1 MNPPS
6 ALFTIYYIL
15 NVLSTRNTLYLH
27 QAFNMVALQL
37 FYEGRA
43 GERLITKPAKSL
55 SKVWTS
61 IKSTKNSF
69 AFNKVNR
76 VPVPTYNVSVSTPA
90 ASGGHAAAIVAWPS
104 SASIMISATGILPPV
119 LTGMDSAVGETEG
132 LEGLGDA
139 YHDPDVLDI
148 RRRLFVLDFI
158 EAFFARDHK
167 AMDILSPIHAPHRKA
182 HAAVPS
188 HQRISGTTVLN
199 ASTGSA
205 NEVLPRSNFKNET
218 SLSDFIVRAKLGAG
232 ANGVVYRVEDKI
244 TNKTMALKV
253 IKRQGAGLCDLQQ
266 FRVELD
272 ALKRVIGDRH
282 CMQVEAGFQDAQ
294 CLYLA
299 LAFYPGGDLHDVIRT
314 YPRRILPVDRAR
326 LYTAELLVGV
336 YHLHCQGIIH
346 RDLKPSNILI
356 DSDGHLVIADLG
368 LAKVFT
374 LDDPKS
380 FSPYNPTGTFTSLSQ
395 APYLASSLCGTAE
408 YMAPELIMGVKYGFA
423 IDFWAVGV
431 MLYEMLS
438 GRTPWATVDG
448 LHIADGI
455 VEFDP
460 YFDSNF
466 HPEARDLLRGM
477 LQKDVK
483 SRPLYEAML
492 NHPLFASSDWKKV
505 EKRTLPPLCI
515 PMFDQKDTTTTTVPI
530 SLGQCEPSN
539 DPLPNFNF
547 ISPALKRE
555 RHRAQALW
563 RVKAKSGIQGL
574 QKIAAKL
581 FSRRPAPEKKE
592 QQAAR
597 PACATTVTTLVD
609 GDEIRA
615 NWASGAAE
623 ISCPSSNWSFR
634 HFMRRNAPLDQGVP
648 QPQPCDNYSGP
659 VPVRRLESFI
669 SRIDRGE
676 RPRPGRRN
684 LRVTPLPSRATAS
697 PNATLVAS
705 PTHLSPKGIASPSRT
720 SGFKRWISRLWHPIP
735 SAHEMVG
742 DERKTLDLTA

>member
-1 MNPPS
+1 M
-6 ALFTIYYIL
+6 AT
-15 NVLSTRNTLYLH
+15 
-27 QAFNMVALQL
+27 LQL

-43 GERLITKPAKSL
+43 GERLITKPAKTL
-55 SKVWTS
+55 SKAWNS
-61 IKSTKNSF
+61 IKSTKSSF

-76 VPVPTYNVSVSTPA
+76 VPVPKYDVSVSTPA
-90 ASGGHAAAIVAWPS
+90 LSGGHAVVIVAWPS
-104 SASIMISATGILPPV
+104 SASIMISTTGILPPV
-119 LTGMDSAVGETEG
+119 LISTNSALGETEA
-132 LEGLGDA
+132 LEGLDNA

-148 RRRLFVLDFI
+148 RRRVFILDFI
-158 EAFFARDHK
+158 EAFFARDRK
-167 AMDILSPIHAPHRKA
+167 VMDILSPIHPPNRMVSSK
-182 HAAVPS
+182 
-188 HQRISGTTVLN
+188 QNMSGTTVLN
-199 ASTGSA
+199 SSTGSA
-205 NEVLPRSNFKNET
+205 NEVVPRPYFKNES
-218 SLSDFIVRAKLGAG
+218 SLSDFVVRARLGAG

-253 IKRQGAGLCDLQQ
+253 IRRQGAALCDLQQ

-272 ALKRVIGDRH
+272 ALKRVIGDAH

-314 YPRRILPVDRAR
+314 YPRRILPVEQAR
-326 LYTAELLVGV
+326 FYTAELLVGV
-336 YHLHCQGIIH
+336 YHLHCQGVIH
-346 RDLKPSNILI
+346 RDIKPSNILI
-356 DSDGHLVIADLG
+356 DSHGHIVIADLG

-408 YMAPELIMGVKYGFA
+408 YMAPELILGAKYGFA

-431 MLYEMLS
+431 MLYEMLA

-455 VEFDP
+455 VGFEPF
-460 YFDSNF
+460 FASEF
-466 HPEARDLLRGM
+466 HPEARDLLRNM
-477 LQKDVK
+477 LQKDVT

-492 NHPLFASSDWKKV
+492 NHPFFASIDWKKV
-505 EKRTLPPLCI
+505 EKRTLPLLCI
-515 PMFDQKDTTTTTVPI
+515 PVVEKKVTPDAVPI

-547 ISPALKRE
+547 ISPVLKRE

-563 RVKAKSGIQGL
+563 RIKAKNGIQGL
-574 QKIAAKL
+574 HKIVAKL
-581 FSRRPAPEKKE
+581 FSRPPAPEKKE
-592 QQAAR
+592 QQTTR
-597 PACATTVTTLVD
+597 PVCATTRTTLVD

-623 ISCPSSNWSFR
+623 ISRALSNWSFR
-634 HFMRRNAPLDQGVP
+634 HFLRRNAPLDEGVP
-648 QPQPCDNYSGP
+648 QPQPYDNYSGP
-659 VPVRRLESFI
+659 VPVRSLESFI
-669 SRIDRGE
+669 RRVDRRE
-676 RPRPGRRN
+676 KPRPGRKN
-684 LRVTPLPSRATAS
+684 LPDTPSSSPATPS

-705 PTHLSPKGIASPSRT
+705 ATCLSPKGIGSPSRS
-720 SGFKRWISRLWHPIP
+720 SGFKRWITRLWHPIP
-735 SAHEMVG
+735 SAHVMVG
-742 DERKTLDLTA
+742 DERMTLDLTA

>member
-1 MNPPS
+1 
-6 ALFTIYYIL
+6 
-15 NVLSTRNTLYLH
+15 
-27 QAFNMVALQL
+27 MVALQL

-55 SKVWTS
+55 SKAWNS

-76 VPVPTYNVSVSTPA
+76 VPVPKYDMSVSTPA
-90 ASGGHAAAIVAWPS
+90 LSGGHAVAIVAWPS
-104 SASIMISATGILPPV
+104 SASIMISTTGILPPV
-119 LTGMDSAVGETEG
+119 LTSTHSAVGETEA
-132 LEGLGDA
+132 LEGLDNA

-148 RRRLFVLDFI
+148 RRRVFVLDFI
-158 EAFFARDHK
+158 EAFFARDQK
-167 AMDILSPIHAPHRKA
+167 AMDILSPIHATNRM
-182 HAAVPS
+182 VPS
-188 HQRISGTTVLN
+188 NQNMSDTTVLN

-205 NEVLPRSNFKNET
+205 KGVVPRSHFKNET
-218 SLSDFIVRAKLGAG
+218 SLNDFIVRARIGAG

-253 IKRQGAGLCDLQQ
+253 IRRQGAALCDLQQ

-272 ALKRVIGDRH
+272 ALKRVIGDAH

-314 YPRRILPVDRAR
+314 YPRRILPVEQAR
-326 LYTAELLVGV
+326 FYTAELIVGI

-356 DSDGHLVIADLG
+356 DSHGHLVIADLG

-408 YMAPELIMGVKYGFA
+408 YMAPELILGAKYGFA

-431 MLYEMLS
+431 MLYEMLA

-455 VEFDP
+455 VEFEPFFVSD
-460 YFDSNF
+460 F
-466 HPEARDLLRGM
+466 HPEARDLLRNM

-492 NHPLFASSDWKKV
+492 NHPFFASIDWKKV
-505 EKRTLPPLCI
+505 EKRTLPLLCI
-515 PMFDQKDTTTTTVPI
+515 PMVEEKDAASTVPI

-547 ISPALKRE
+547 ISPVLKCE

-563 RVKAKSGIQGL
+563 RIKAKNGIQGL
-574 QKIAAKL
+574 QKIATKL
-581 FSRRPAPEKKE
+581 FSRRSAPETKE
-592 QQAAR
+592 QQTTR
-597 PACATTVTTLVD
+597 PACATTGTTLVD

-623 ISCPSSNWSFR
+623 ISRGSSNWSFR
-634 HFMRRNAPLDQGVP
+634 HFLRRKAPLGP

-659 VPVRRLESFI
+659 VPVRSLESFI
-669 SRIDRGE
+669 RRVDRGE
-676 RPRPGRRN
+676 RPREGRKN
-684 LRVTPLPSRATAS
+684 LRVTRSPSPATPS

-705 PTHLSPKGIASPSRT
+705 PTHLSPKGIGSPSRS

-735 SAHEMVG
+735 SAHVMVG

>member
-1 MNPPS
+1 
-6 ALFTIYYIL
+6 
-15 NVLSTRNTLYLH
+15 
-27 QAFNMVALQL
+27 MVALQL

-43 GERLITKPAKSL
+43 GECLIAKPAKSL
-55 SKVWTS
+55 SKVWNS

-76 VPVPTYNVSVSTPA
+76 VPAPKYDVPVFTPA
-90 ASGGHAAAIVAWPS
+90 PSSGHAVAIVAWPS

-119 LTGMDSAVGETEG
+119 PTSMYSAVGETEVIKG
-132 LEGLGDA
+132 LDNA

-148 RRRLFVLDFI
+148 RRRVFVLDFI

-167 AMDILSPIHAPHRKA
+167 AMDILSPIHATNRM
-182 HAAVPS
+182 VPS
-188 HQRISGTTVLN
+188 NQNMLGTTVFN
-199 ASTGSA
+199 DSTGPV
-205 NEVLPRSNFKNET
+205 NEVVPRSHFKNET
-218 SLSDFIVRAKLGAG
+218 SLSDFIIHARLGAG

-253 IKRQGAGLCDLQQ
+253 IRKQGAALCDLQQ

-272 ALKRVIGDRH
+272 ALKRVIGDAH

-299 LAFYPGGDLHDVIRT
+299 LAFYSGGDLHDVIRT
-314 YPRRILPVDRAR
+314 YPRRILPVEQAR
-326 LYTAELLVGV
+326 FYTAELLVGV
-336 YHLHCQGIIH
+336 YHLHCQGVIH
-346 RDLKPSNILI
+346 RDIKPSNILI
-356 DSDGHLVIADLG
+356 DSRGHLVIADLG

-408 YMAPELIMGVKYGFA
+408 YMAPELILGAKYGFA

-431 MLYEMLS
+431 MLYEMLAGKAS
-438 GRTPWATVDG
+438 PASFTPWATVDG

-455 VEFDP
+455 VGFEPFLVRD
-460 YFDSNF
+460 F
-466 HPEARDLLRGM
+466 HSEAQDLLRNM
-477 LQKDVK
+477 LQKEVT

-492 NHPLFASSDWKKV
+492 NHPFFASIDWKKV
-505 EKRTLPPLCI
+505 EKRTLPLLCT
-515 PMFDQKDTTTTTVPI
+515 PVVKEKDTPSTVPM

-547 ISPALKRE
+547 ISPVLKRE

-563 RVKAKSGIQGL
+563 RIKAKNGIQAL

-581 FSRRPAPEKKE
+581 FSRPPAPEKRE
-592 QQAAR
+592 HQASR
-597 PACATTVTTLVD
+597 PACTTTGITLVND
-609 GDEIRA
+609 DETRA

-623 ISCPSSNWSFR
+623 ISRASSNWSLR
-634 HFMRRNAPLDQGVP
+634 HFLRRNALLGEECVP

-659 VPVRRLESFI
+659 VPVRSLESFI
-669 SRIDRGE
+669 RRIDQAE
-676 RPRPGRRN
+676 RPRPGRKN
-684 LRVTPLPSRATAS
+684 LRITPSPPSATPS

-705 PTHLSPKGIASPSRT
+705 PTHLSPKVIGSPSRS

-735 SAHEMVG
+735 SAHVMVG

>member
-1 MNPPS
+1 MS
-6 ALFTIYYIL
+6 G
-15 NVLSTRNTLYLH
+15 S
-27 QAFNMVALQL
+27 
-37 FYEGRA
+37 
-43 GERLITKPAKSL
+43 S
-55 SKVWTS
+55 
-61 IKSTKNSF
+61 
-69 AFNKVNR
+69 
-76 VPVPTYNVSVSTPA
+76 
-90 ASGGHAAAIVAWPS
+90 SGGHAVSVVAWPS

-119 LTGMDSAVGETEG
+119 LTSVDSTVGETEA
-132 LEGLGDA
+132 LEELDDA

-158 EAFFARDHK
+158 EVFFARDRK
-167 AMDILSPIHAPHRKA
+167 AMDILSPIHATNRM
-182 HAAVPS
+182 VPFN
-188 HQRISGTTVLN
+188 QNMFGTTVLD
-199 ASTGSA
+199 ALTGSA
-205 NEVLPRSNFKNET
+205 NGLVPRSHFKNET
-218 SLSDFIVRAKLGAG
+218 SLSDFIVRARLGAG

-253 IKRQGAGLCDLQQ
+253 IRRQGAALCDLQQ

-272 ALKRVIGDRH
+272 ALKRVIGDAH

-294 CLYLA
+294 YLYLA

-314 YPRRILPVDRAR
+314 YPRRILPVEQAR
-326 LYTAELLVGV
+326 FYTAELLVGV
-336 YHLHCQGIIH
+336 YHLHCQGVIH
-346 RDLKPSNILI
+346 RDIKPSNILI
-356 DSDGHLVIADLG
+356 DSHGHLVIADLG

-408 YMAPELIMGVKYGFA
+408 YMAPELILGTKYGFA

-431 MLYEMLS
+431 MLYEMLT

-455 VEFDP
+455 VEFEPFFASD
-460 YFDSNF
+460 F
-466 HPEARDLLRGM
+466 HPEAQDLLRNM

-492 NHPLFASSDWKKV
+492 NHPFFASIDWKKV
-505 EKRTLPPLCI
+505 EKRTLPLLCI
-515 PMFDQKDTTTTTVPI
+515 PVVEEKDTPSTVPM

-547 ISPALKRE
+547 ISPVLKRE

-563 RVKAKSGIQGL
+563 RIKAKNGIQVL

-581 FSRRPAPEKKE
+581 FSRPPPPEKKE
-592 QQAAR
+592 QQTTG
-597 PACATTVTTLVD
+597 PACATIGTTLVD
-609 GDEIRA
+609 GDELRA

-623 ISCPSSNWSFR
+623 ISRASSNWSFR
-634 HFMRRNAPLDQGVP
+634 HFVRRNTPLGEGVP

-659 VPVRRLESFI
+659 VPVRSLESFI
-669 SRIDRGE
+669 RRVDRRE
-676 RPRPGRRN
+676 RPCPGRKS
-684 LRVTPLPSRATAS
+684 LHVTLSPSPATPS

-705 PTHLSPKGIASPSRT
+705 PTHLSPKGICSPSRS

-735 SAHEMVG
+735 SAHVMVG

>member
-1 MNPPS
+1 
-6 ALFTIYYIL
+6 
-15 NVLSTRNTLYLH
+15 
-27 QAFNMVALQL
+27 MVALQL

-55 SKVWTS
+55 SKAWNS

-76 VPVPTYNVSVSTPA
+76 VLVPKHDVSVSS
-90 ASGGHAAAIVAWPS
+90 SGGHAVAVVAWPS

-119 LTGMDSAVGETEG
+119 LTSADSTVEETEA
-132 LEGLGDA
+132 LEGLDDA

-148 RRRLFVLDFI
+148 RRRVFILDFI
-158 EAFFARDHK
+158 EVFFARDRK
-167 AMDILSPIHAPHRKA
+167 AMDILSPIHATNRM
-182 HAAVPS
+182 VPFN
-188 HQRISGTTVLN
+188 RNMFGTTVLD
-199 ASTGSA
+199 ALKGSA
-205 NEVLPRSNFKNET
+205 NGVVPRSHFKNET
-218 SLSDFIVRAKLGAG
+218 SLSDFIVRARLGAG

-253 IKRQGAGLCDLQQ
+253 IRRQGAALCDLQQ

-272 ALKRVIGDRH
+272 ALKRVIGDAH

-314 YPRRILPVDRAR
+314 YPRRILPVEQAR
-326 LYTAELLVGV
+326 FYTAELLVGV
-336 YHLHCQGIIH
+336 YHLHCQGVIH
-346 RDLKPSNILI
+346 RDIKPSNILI
-356 DSDGHLVIADLG
+356 DSHGHLVIADLG

-408 YMAPELIMGVKYGFA
+408 YMAPELILGTKYGFA

-431 MLYEMLS
+431 MLYEMLT

-455 VEFDP
+455 VGFEPF
-460 YFDSNF
+460 FVSNF
-466 HPEARDLLRGM
+466 HPEAQDLLRNM

-492 NHPLFASSDWKKV
+492 NHPFFASIDWKKV
-505 EKRTLPPLCI
+505 EKRTLPLLCI
-515 PMFDQKDTTTTTVPI
+515 PAVEEKDTPFTVPM

-547 ISPALKRE
+547 ISPVLKRE

-563 RVKAKSGIQGL
+563 RIKAKNGIQVL

-581 FSRRPAPEKKE
+581 FSRPPPPEKKE
-592 QQAAR
+592 QQTTG
-597 PACATTVTTLVD
+597 PACATTGTTLVD
-609 GDEIRA
+609 GDELRA

-623 ISCPSSNWSFR
+623 ISRASSNWSFR
-634 HFMRRNAPLDQGVP
+634 HFVRRNTPLGEGVP

-659 VPVRRLESFI
+659 VPVRSLESFI
-669 SRIDRGE
+669 RRVDRRE
-676 RPRPGRRN
+676 RPCPGRKS
-684 LRVTPLPSRATAS
+684 LHVTLSPSPATPS

-705 PTHLSPKGIASPSRT
+705 PTHLSPKGIGSPSRS

-735 SAHEMVG
+735 SAHVMVG